1 MMLPTD
7 NTKSTKIKMHMK
19 SENIEPQ
26 NTQKYAE
33 IYNGSREGQEKKFL
47 RLFALSAVK
56 KQENTQQN
64 AKKIRVLRIIRW
76 QNKNN
81 PLAK

>member
-1 MMLPTD
+1 
-7 NTKSTKIKMHMK
+7 MK

-64 AKKIRVLRIIRW
+64 AKKDSCSSYY
-76 QNKNN
+76 
-81 PLAK
+81 PLAKIK

>member
-1 MMLPTD
+1 
-7 NTKSTKIKMHMK
+7 MK

-33 IYNGSREGQEKKFL
+33 IYNGSREGQEKSFCVFSRCL
-47 RLFALSAVK
+47 RLK

-64 AKKIRVLRIIRW
+64 AKKRNSLLKHKLII
-76 QNKNN
+76 NLK
-81 PLAK
+81 KIKV